1 MSDLIKDDKFH
12 SATKIAEKLSKD
24 IAKWEDSR
32 AGTLATLRDI
42 QKTIEES
49 YHDRT
54 IAKVSGASAAV
65 AGSTMNG
72 HHWLWV
78 ELRNVWCKPRPHHCG
93 INCCSWWR

>member
-1 MSDLIKDDKFH
+1 MSDLIKDDRFH

-49 YHDRT
+49 YH
-54 IAKVSGASAAV
+54 IA
-65 AGSTMNG
+65 
-72 HHWLWV
+72 
-78 ELRNVWCKPRPHHCG
+78 P
-93 INCCSWWR
+93 